1 MVDEHP
7 AKRDQHWEGAK
18 GADTS
23 RHWTTDAQESAAR
36 LGRPS
41 HHHQHSSAQ
50 SQARFGSEEQEQEL
64 LGHGNVYDD
73 VSSHATI
80 PN

>member
-1 MVDEHP
+1 MPVNELQIPILPIVGDIGTLPHFG
-7 AKRDQHWEGAK
+7 QW
-18 GADTS
+18 
-23 RHWTTDAQESAAR
+23 AAME
-36 LGRPS
+36 LL
-41 HHHQHSSAQ
+41 
-50 SQARFGSEEQEQEL
+50 EQEL